1 MGASQQVF
9 QLLDRLAEM
18 PPCGQD
24 VPRGRPEGADLDLRS
39 VSFAYPSRPE
49 IQVRIGLRLLMP
61 VMSCSHMQWL
71 NVWLVMAF
79 MKKCFPSICIVQR
92 GPACSFPW
100 ALSNT
105 GG

>member
-49 IQVRIGLRLLMP
+49 IQVRIGLRFLMP
-61 VMSCSHMQWL
+61 RLSCIHMQRLTLWL
-71 NVWLVMAF
+71 AVPF
-79 MKKCFPSICIVQR
+79 MKKCFPRIAAFR
-92 GPACSFPW
+92 APLHDA
-100 ALSNT
+100 